1 MRISDWSSDV
11 CSSDLHRPHTR
22 PHRDAAYDHDGA
34 IKPGNPGVA
43 WTGHAFPD
51 QLFRIIGPACRANL
65 APVPL
70 AHVGRDIPD
79 GVDVEAGKAHQSAQ
93 IGRASGR
100 EGVCQYGEIRG
111 GAVSLKKKNIVNEYR

>member
-79 GVDVEAGKAHQSAQ
+79 GVAVEAGKAHQSALNDSEWITSPHIFAATQ
-93 IGRASGR
+93 LGRASCR
-100 EGVCQYGEIRG
+100 ARG
-111 GAVSLKKKNIVNEYR
+111 GTYV